1 MKQRIGWIGT
11 GVMGHA
17 MCGHLLAAGHD
28 VRVFNRTRSKTQ
40 TLIDAGATWCDTPA
54 KVAENCDAVFT
65 IVGYPADVESVIL
78 GPDGV
83 LAGCDAGCTIV
94 DMTTSEPTL
103 AERICTTATAQSV
116 HALDAP
122 VSGGDV
128 GAQQATLSIMV
139 GGDEATFKKTTPLL
153 ELMGKTIT
161 YMGAAGS
168 GQHTK
173 MCNQTLAAG
182 NMIGMV
188 EALLYAQATGLDAHQ
203 VIRVIGSGA
212 ASSWAINTLGPRIA
226 DGDFEPGFF
235 IKHFVKD
242 MGIVLSETARR
253 RLELPGLT
261 LVHRFYTMAMDAGL
275 ENAGTQGLYRVLAD
289 MNGLELIE

>member
-1 MKQRIGWIGT
+1 
-11 GVMGHA
+11 
-17 MCGHLLAAGHD
+17 
-28 VRVFNRTRSKTQ
+28 
-40 TLIDAGATWCDTPA
+40 
-54 KVAENCDAVFT
+54 
-65 IVGYPADVESVIL
+65 
-78 GPDGV
+78 
-83 LAGCDAGCTIV
+83 
-94 DMTTSEPTL
+94 
-103 AERICTTATAQSV
+103 
-116 HALDAP
+116 
-122 VSGGDV
+122 
-128 GAQQATLSIMV
+128 
-139 GGDEATFKKTTPLL
+139 
-153 ELMGKTIT
+153 
-161 YMGAAGS
+161 
-168 GQHTK
+168 

-289 MNGLELIE
+289 MNGLDGD